1 MKKESKGLRVEGI
14 KGFAIL
20 ALYLFILLSFAP
32 PVAAQAPFYQGRT
45 ISIVAGYVAGDG
57 FDIWARLFARHMPKH
72 IPGIPGFI
80 VQNMPGAGSMI
91 AANYVYNVAKPDG
104 LTLGVIA
111 PSLYFDQLVG
121 RKEVQ
126 YDWTKF
132 TWIGT
137 PEQTDQ
143 LLFVRADSPY
153 RTIEDIRKA
162 AEPPKC
168 GATGTASTGYYLP
181 KLFEETLGLKFRIV
195 TGYPGGGDI
204 DLAVE
209 RGEVHCRA
217 FTVSTFFGREPFETW
232 RKRGFVRVLVQTGR
246 KRDARAPDVP
256 TIYELMEAY
265 KTPEAGRRLATVI
278 LASAVFGR
286 PMVAAPGIPADR
298 IKMLRDAFNQALGE
312 PEFLEETKNRRWIV
326 EPVSG
331 EELEAL
337 AKEVIGQPPEVIER
351 MIKVLGR

>member
-1 MKKESKGLRVEGI
+1 MKKIVLV
-14 KGFAIL
+14 L
-20 ALYLFILLSFAP
+20 LFSLVWSFDLQ
-32 PVAAQAPFYQGRT
+32 AQVPFYQGRT
-45 ISIVAGYVAGDG
+45 IRIVVGFPPGDG

-72 IPGIPGFI
+72 IPGTPGFI
-80 VQNMPGAGSMI
+80 VQNMTGASSMI

-104 LTLGVIA
+104 LTLGVIH

-153 RTIEDIRKA
+153 RTIEDIRRA

-168 GATGTASTGYYLP
+168 GASGITGTGYYLP
-181 KLFEETLGLKFRIV
+181 KLFEETLGFKFQIV

-209 RGEVHCRA
+209 RGEVHCRN
-217 FTVSTFFGREPFETW
+217 FTISTFFGREPFETW
-232 RKRGFVRVLVQTGR
+232 RKKGFVRVLIQTGK
-246 KRDARAPDVP
+246 KRDQRMPDVP
-256 TIYELMEAY
+256 TIYELMDQY
-265 KTPEAGRRLATVI
+265 KTPEASRRLATVI
-278 LASAVFGR
+278 LSPAVFGR
-286 PMVAAPGIPADR
+286 PMVATPGIPADR
-298 IKMLRDAFNQALGE
+298 VKILRDAFNKALRE
-312 PEFLEETKNRRWIV
+312 PEFLEETKKRRWIV
-326 EPVSG
+326 DPVSG

-351 MIKVLGR
+351 MIRVLGK

>member
-1 MKKESKGLRVEGI
+1 MKKIVLV
-14 KGFAIL
+14 L
-20 ALYLFILLSFAP
+20 LFSLVPCFDLQ
-32 PVAAQAPFYQGRT
+32 AQAPFYQGKAIT
-45 ISIVAGYVAGDG
+45 VVVGYVAGDG

-72 IPGIPGFI
+72 IAGSPGFI

-121 RKEVQ
+121 REEVQ

-204 DLAVE
+204 DLGVE

-232 RKRGFVRVLVQTGR
+232 RKKGFVRVLVQTGK

-256 TIYELMEAY
+256 TIYELMDAH

-286 PMVAAPGIPADR
+286 PIVAPPGVPADR
-298 IKMLRDAFNQALGE
+298 IKNLRDAFSKALRE
-312 PEFLEETKNRRWIV
+312 PEFLEETKKRRWIV
-326 EPVSG
+326 DPVSG

-337 AKEVIGQPPEVIER
+337 AKEVIGQPQEVIGR
-351 MIKVLGR
+351 MIKVLGK